1 MTEMTDRSP
10 STPKAPLAIAVSF
23 ALLLGMWVW
32 LEARSLASKHD
43 SHAALVRQVEQ
54 MNADMLVVRRL
65 RAAPRLATER
75 QRPNDELLA
84 EVRGAM
90 DRAKMPAE
98 RWVGHDPSRPVRLPR
113 TPYKRLS
120 TRLAF
125 EDVTL
130 QELVTLSFFLVK
142 NNPALNVSS
151 VRLSAPPAAKK
162 KNWSAELTIS
172 YLIYAPFQNTG
183 V

>member
-1 MTEMTDRSP
+1 MIDRFP
-10 STPKAPLAIAVSF
+10 SASRAPLAIVASIT
-23 ALLLGMWVW
+23 LLLGMWVW
-32 LEARSLASKHD
+32 LETRSLASKQD
-43 SHAALVRQVEQ
+43 SHATLVRQVEE
-54 MNADMLVVRRL
+54 MNSDMLAVRNL

-84 EVRGAM
+84 EVRDAM
-90 DRAKMPAE
+90 GSAKMPAA
-98 RWVGHDPSRPVRLPR
+98 RWVGNDPSRPVRLPR

-142 NNPALNVSS
+142 SNPALNVSS
-151 VRLSAPPAAKK
+151 VRLSAPMTAKS
-162 KNWSAELTIS
+162 KNWSAELTVS
-172 YLIYAPFQNTG
+172 YLIFAPFQNTG

>member
-1 MTEMTDRSP
+1 MTDRFQSA
-10 STPKAPLAIAVSF
+10 SRTPLAIVVSG
-23 ALLLGMWVW
+23 ALLLGMWLW
-32 LEARSLASKHD
+32 LETRSLASKHD
-43 SHAALVRQVEQ
+43 SHAALVRQVEE
-54 MNADMLVVRRL
+54 MNADMLAVRRL

-84 EVRGAM
+84 EVRSAM
-90 DRAKMPAE
+90 DRSHMPAE
-98 RWVGHDPSRPVRLPR
+98 RWVGNDPSRPVRLPR

-142 NNPALNVSS
+142 HNPALRVSS
-151 VRLSAPPAAKK
+151 VRLSAPVTAKA
-162 KNWSAELTIS
+162 KNWSAELTVS
-172 YLIYAPFQNTG
+172 YLIFAPFQNTDI
-183 V
+183 

>member
-1 MTEMTDRSP
+1 MTERSP
-10 STPKAPLAIAVSF
+10 STPKGPLAIAVCV

-43 SHAALVRQVEQ
+43 SHAALVRQVEE
-54 MNADMLVVRRL
+54 MNADMLAVRQL

-90 DRAKMPAE
+90 ERAKVPAE

-125 EDVTL
+125 EEVTL

-142 NNPALNVSS
+142 KNPALTVSS
-151 VRLSAPPAAKK
+151 VRLSAPIAVKK
-162 KNWSAELTIS
+162 KHWSAELTIS
-172 YLIYAPFQNTG
+172 YLIYAPFQTTG